1 MSSQGNSR
9 IIHVLLSTSVVMKL
23 YHWQTHSHARHIA
36 SDRFNEAFSGLM
48 DRFVETYMGKYGRVQ
63 LGRTTPDIKAGDTN
77 DESIKTFLVG
87 FVQFMS
93 NELPTLLKPTDT
105 DLLNLRD
112 EMIGLVNQTLYL
124 FTLS

>member
-1 MSSQGNSR
+1 MSSHHSSR
-9 IIHVLLSTSVVMKL
+9 IIHVMLSTSVVMKL

-63 LGRTTPDIKAGDTN
+63 LGRATPDIKAGDTN
-77 DESIKTFLVG
+77 DDSIEVFLKS
-87 FVQFMS
+87 FVTFMS

-112 EMIGLVNQTLYL
+112 EMVGLVNQTLYL